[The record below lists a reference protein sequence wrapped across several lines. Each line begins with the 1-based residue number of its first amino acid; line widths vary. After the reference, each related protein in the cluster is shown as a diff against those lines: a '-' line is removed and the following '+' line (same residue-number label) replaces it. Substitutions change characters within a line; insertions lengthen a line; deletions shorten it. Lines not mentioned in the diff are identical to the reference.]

1 VELEK
6 YYTFTGD
13 VRRETS
19 LPLSHEGRMAAPEA
33 TAPVSSLPSHVA
45 PLPSHVGADGLN
57 PQLGLLDATMINV
70 GTMVGASIFIV
81 PSSIAALFSA
91 SFPTILVWI
100 AGGIVSLF
108 GALAIAE
115 LGAAMPRAG
124 GQYVYLERAFG
135 PVWGFLYGWGAAVI
149 INPAS
154 IAFVAVAFATYL
166 GFFIPMAAL
175 GVKLT
180 AVASI
185 LLLTALNCFGLRTG
199 AMTQNILTLIKIGA
213 VVGFVALCF
222 LLAGGGAANI
232 QPVWPSEPAPALIA
246 PFGLA
251 MILVL
256 GAYDG
261 WIEATYVGSELRNP
275 ARDMARAMVLSTLLV
290 TLLYVG
296 VSLACVW
303 VLGQAATARST
314 LVAADA
320 MKVVMGPAGG
330 ALITIAIL
338 ISTTG
343 CSNGMI
349 FTSARIPYA
358 MALEGRLFRWAAKL
372 DPKHRSPN
380 RVMVAQ
386 GIWAALLALS
396 GTFNQLLTYVV
407 FVGFLF
413 YALSCGAVILLRRRE
428 PAMPRPYRTWG
439 YPVTP
444 VVFILFSGY
453 LILNS
458 IIATPRDAAVGG
470 GLLLAGLPVY
480 LWCRRRYATVGSLT

>member
-1 VELEK
+1 M
-6 YYTFTGD
+6 T
-13 VRRETS
+13 
-19 LPLSHEGRMAAPEA
+19 A
-33 TAPVSSLPSHVA
+33 TAAPSHVS
-45 PLPSHVGADGLN
+45 PLTSHASSDGLQ
-57 PQLGLLDATMINV
+57 PELGLLDATMINV
-70 GTMVGASIFIV
+70 GTIIGASIFIV

-135 PVWGFLYGWGAAVI
+135 PVWGYLYGWGAAVI

-166 GFFIPMAAL
+166 GFFLPFSAL
-175 GVKLT
+175 TVKLV
-180 AVASI
+180 AVAAI
-185 LLLTALNCFGLRTG
+185 LVLTAINCFGLRTG
-199 AMTQNILTLIKIGA
+199 AMTQNILTLIKVGA
-213 VVGFVALCF
+213 IVGFVALCF
-222 LLAGGGAANI
+222 LLSGGRAANI
-232 QPVWPSEPAPALIA
+232 EPVWPSEPTGALVA

-261 WIEATYVGSELRNP
+261 WIETTYVGSEMRNP
-275 ARDMARAMVLSTLLV
+275 AKDMARSMVLSTLLV
-290 TLLYVG
+290 TGLYVA

-303 VLGQAATARST
+303 VLGQAGTARST

-338 ISTTG
+338 VSTSG
-343 CSNGMI
+343 CINGMI

-358 MALEGRLFRWAAKL
+358 MALEGRFFRWAADL
-372 DPKHRSPN
+372 DLVHRSPN
-380 RVMVAQ
+380 RVMIVQ
-386 GIWAALLALS
+386 GLWASAMVFS
-396 GTFNQLLTYVV
+396 GTYNQLLTYVV

-413 YALSCGAVILLRRRE
+413 YAMSCLAVITLRRRE
-428 PAMPRPYRTWG
+428 PDMPRPYRSWG

-453 LILNS
+453 LILNT
-458 IIATPRDAAVGG
+458 IVNAPRDAAIGG
-470 GLLLAGLPVY
+470 GLLALGLPVY
-480 LWCRRRYATVGSLT
+480 AWCKKRYSTVSGER

>member
-1 VELEK
+1 M
-6 YYTFTGD
+6 TATG
-13 VRRETS
+13 
-19 LPLSHEGRMAAPEA
+19 LPARS
-33 TAPVSSLPSHVA
+33 A
-45 PLPSHVGADGLN
+45 PLAAQSTSDGLT

-81 PSSIAALFSA
+81 PSAIAALFTA

-100 AGGIVSLF
+100 AGGLVSLF

-135 PVWGFLYGWGAAVI
+135 PVWGFLYGWGASVI

-154 IAFVAVAFATYL
+154 IAFVSVAFATYL
-166 GFFIPMAAL
+166 GFFVPFSPL
-175 GVKLT
+175 EVKLA
-180 AVASI
+180 AVAAI

-199 AMTQNILTLIKIGA
+199 AVTQNVLTLIKVGA
-213 VVGFVALCF
+213 VIGFVALCF
-222 LLAGGGAANI
+222 LLSGGSAANV
-232 QPVWPSEPAPALIA
+232 QPVWPAEPVGALIA
-246 PFGLA
+246 PVGLA
-251 MILVL
+251 MVLVL

-275 ARDMARAMVLSTLLV
+275 GKDMSRAMVFSTLLV

-303 VLGQAATARST
+303 VLGQEGTARST

-320 MKVVMGPAGG
+320 MKVVMGPVGG
-330 ALITIAIL
+330 ALITVAIL

-343 CSNGMI
+343 CTNGMI
-349 FTSARIPYA
+349 FSSARIPYA
-358 MALEGRLFRWAAKL
+358 MAREGRFFRWAASL
-372 DPKHRSPN
+372 DPVHRSPN
-380 RVMVAQ
+380 RVMIVQ
-386 GIWAALLALS
+386 GLWASAMVFS
-396 GTFNQLLTYVV
+396 GTYNQLLTYVV

-413 YALSCGAVILLRRRE
+413 YAMSCAAVMVLRRRE
-428 PAMPRPYRTWG
+428 PNMPRPYRTWG

-444 VVFILFSGY
+444 VIFILFSGY
-453 LILNS
+453 LILSS
-458 IIATPRDAAVGG
+458 IVQTPRDAAIGG

-480 LWCRRRYATVGSLT
+480 WWCRKNYSITP